1 MAVKKGSCTIRI
13 SNTHNTHA
21 RNTHT
26 PHTTPAHHT
35 HTHSHSYS
43 LNQPTINAVCSR
55 WNEFYQQ
62 YQSLQQWLRTMDVE
76 MSNLNPF
83 VNDMAAV
90 RLQLEKQKVCMCVC
104 VVCGCVVCVC
114 VCVGVSV

>member
-43 LNQPTINAVCSR
+43 LNQPTINVVCSR
-55 WNEFYQQ
+55 WSEFYQQ

-76 MSNLNPF
+76 MSNLNP
-83 VNDMAAV
+83 
-90 RLQLEKQKVCMCVC
+90 
-104 VVCGCVVCVC
+104 
-114 VCVGVSV
+114 S